1 MILIKFIPSTTRER
15 GKQIWYEFEMN
26 HTVDTAREL
35 HAVGADISFLPLITC
50 AWHIFPLEPACE
62 VCFPLLGR
70 REIREEVALEQQ
82 GEQSV
87 VCRGRKESRADQTD
101 TPCRSPEGRSLLLGC
116 LTLKAAGKTLFF
128 SRADQTLSA
137 SQKPCQRPH
146 PLASNGPGS
155 PSRFP
160 AAPAEAPPAR
170 SMLGF

>member
-1 MILIKFIPSTTRER
+1 
-15 GKQIWYEFEMN
+15 MN

-50 AWHIFPLEPACE
+50 AWHRFPLEPACE

-70 REIREEVALEQQ
+70 RETGEEVALEHQ

-87 VCRGRKESRADQTD
+87 VRRGWKESRADQTD
-101 TPCRSPEGRSLLLGC
+101 TPCRSPKGRSLLLGC
-116 LTLKAAGKTLFF
+116 LTPREPAKPF
-128 SRADQTLSA
+128 STAVETPSA
-137 SQKPCQRPH
+137 SQNPCQRPH

-160 AAPAEAPPAR
+160 AGPAEAPPALG
-170 SMLGF
+170 MLGVEVPRAS